1 MLVVS
6 HSVNQG
12 FWFHS
17 GCSAQNATISSCQ
30 SIFKGAL
37 EEITTKKRSHF
48 RQFLGSI
55 SVHTTPEEFENG
67 IFTLKPHQM
76 FSVRTTPEKLKTQQ
90 SPAVLDLCLLSEE
103 C

>member
-1 MLVVS
+1 MTRSGMLVVS

-55 SVHTTPEEFENG
+55 SVHTTREKFENAAITG
-67 IFTLKPHQM
+67 EQNSGKEIT
-76 FSVRTTPEKLKTQQ
+76 
-90 SPAVLDLCLLSEE
+90 
-103 C
+103 